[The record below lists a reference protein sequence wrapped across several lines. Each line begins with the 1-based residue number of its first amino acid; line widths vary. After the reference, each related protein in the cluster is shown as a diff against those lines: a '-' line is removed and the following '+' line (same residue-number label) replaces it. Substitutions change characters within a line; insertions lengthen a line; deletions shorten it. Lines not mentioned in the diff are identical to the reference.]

1 MFNDNNQ
8 SNNFHF
14 IHMLFFDI
22 DFIAGLKIIKIKI
35 CYFFHTEFTRQVSK
49 TICKSLVISTK
60 AYGSENSWNLGSCTG
75 FGYSNNRTYYET
87 CCLRPGHNY
96 TLNCINSAGHGW
108 HGGSIRIGGSSSYC
122 GNFKSGFTKT
132 EQIYYSK

>member
-1 MFNDNNQ
+1 
-8 SNNFHF
+8 
-14 IHMLFFDI
+14 MLFF
-22 DFIAGLKIIKIKI
+22 FN
-35 CYFFHTEFTRQVSK
+35 TEFTRQVSK

-60 AYGSENSWNLGSCTG
+60 AYGSDNSCNLGSCTG
-75 FGYSNNRTYYET
+75 LGYSNNRTYYET